1 MSTTRKIFDHA
12 EKMSILSRHFKEGV
26 SISELA
32 RVNSVNPVTLYSWK
46 RQMSKK
52 SEKQELLDIKK
63 ILEENEKLK
72 KQNKSL
78 KKIVGEQVLDIDCLK
93 DLTEFLKKKELEA
106 QLKQQES
113 SSQETPGTKKQE

>member
-1 MSTTRKIFDHA
+1 MSRIRRMFTHD

-32 RVNSVNPVTLYSWK
+32 RVNSINPITLYSWK
-46 RQMSKK
+46 CKMSDKPKK
-52 SEKQELLDIKK
+52 QDLVDIKK
-63 ILEENEKLK
+63 ILEENAELK

-93 DLTEFLKKKELEA
+93 DLNEYLKKRALEE
-106 QLKQQES
+106 QLKKQKAS
-113 SSQETPGTKKQE
+113 SKKIRSTKKGG

>member
-1 MSTTRKIFDHA
+1 MSTMRRMFTHA

-32 RVNSVNPVTLYSWK
+32 RVNRVNPVTLYSWK
-46 RQMSKK
+46 RKMNDKPKK
-52 SEKQELLDIKK
+52 QDFVDIKK
-63 ILEENEKLK
+63 ILEENAELK

-93 DLTEFLKKKELEA
+93 DLNEFLKKKDLER
-106 QLKQQES
+106 QLKRQES
-113 SSQETPGTKKQE
+113 SSQKTPNTSKGE